1 METKYQIYQIFLMK
15 FAAWHQAPPPPYF
28 WRLSTSMEH
37 LYLKEAEAAYNL
49 SLSTNIQVD
58 KGNYLDF
65 ELIRIYVGLLSK

>member
-1 METKYQIYQIFLMK
+1 MEL
-15 FAAWHQAPPPPYF
+15 
-28 WRLSTSMEH
+28 

-65 ELIRIYVGLLSK
+65 ELIKYWSTWGGIDPALHKTQ